1 MCWVSWVCF
10 TPVVFVG
17 IKLSG
22 LTSHS
27 VELVI
32 KIIEFRGSNSLMR
45 LYPLVHYKIVVL
57 RAVLEIWELQLSLV
71 LNTKFLKLVLKLK
84 ETFVLRTFDKSKLF
98 IENLIL
104 IVVENFDSIA
114 IFVCLVVL
122 QAQRLP

>member
-1 MCWVSWVCF
+1 MRWVSWVCF

-27 VELVI
+27 VELVV
-32 KIIEFRGSNSLMR
+32 KIVEFRGSNRLMR
-45 LYPLVHYKIVVL
+45 LYPLVHYEIVVL
-57 RAVLEIWELQLSLV
+57 RAVLEIWELELSLV
-71 LNTKFLKLVLKLK
+71 LNAKFLKLVLKLK

-114 IFVCLVVL
+114 IFVRLVVL